1 MAHPFPEAFGHIRP
15 LGPEKE
21 EVPPFYPVVQHQRPQ
36 LSTVHHCNSDS
47 ENLVLGREA
56 GATPAGKHTA
66 GCLRATWPGS
76 TGGSSMFKTFCHS
89 GCPGQTYNYLT
100 MMWQCYLQYSGS
112 SSLRDVL
119 EFDGIVP
126 LSLAASFCWGDFS
139 FLYSLTDWK
148 HMKQQRSEI
157 DERALSSL
165 WSLSASKAMEAIF
178 LDVPHVWKLKG
189 G

>member
-1 MAHPFPEAFGHIRP
+1 MGLCLLVWQPPSA
-15 LGPEKE
+15 
-21 EVPPFYPVVQHQRPQ
+21 EVIF
-36 LSTVHHCNSDS
+36 L
-47 ENLVLGREA
+47 
-56 GATPAGKHTA
+56 
-66 GCLRATWPGS
+66 
-76 TGGSSMFKTFCHS
+76 
-89 GCPGQTYNYLT
+89 
-100 MMWQCYLQYSGS
+100 
-112 SSLRDVL
+112 
-119 EFDGIVP
+119 
-126 LSLAASFCWGDFS
+126 